1 MKKLSIIAKW
11 FLIVWGALSFI
22 GVLIIGGF
30 FAYQFTIGNRDK
42 INTASNQD
50 VSFIFNWSNLGTDR
64 IDKVINSHISAR
76 SFTGDHLDAYAIKVK
91 HISIEELTAKND
103 QTNGKWY
110 RGDQLPKVPS
120 DAVSFV
126 GPWLHEIPW
135 FLGEAEL
142 RSGEIY
148 VYLCSI
154 HYYGINPSAAEIIF
168 VRPKDKMVFFFNGKT

>member
-1 MKKLSIIAKW
+1 MKKLSVIAKW
-11 FLIVWGALSFI
+11 FFIIWGVFSFF
-22 GVLIIGGF
+22 GVLIIGGL

-42 INTASNQD
+42 INTASTKD
-50 VSFIFNWSNLGTDR
+50 VRFIFNWSNLGEDR
-64 IDKVINSHISAR
+64 IEKVINSHISSR
-76 SFTGDHLDAYAIKVK
+76 SFTGDHVDAYAIRVK
-91 HISIEELTAKND
+91 HISIEELTAKKD
-103 QTNGKWY
+103 HQWY
-110 RGDQLPKVPS
+110 RADQLPKVPG

-142 RSGEIY
+142 RSSEIY

-168 VRPKDKMVFFFNGKT
+168 VRPKDKMVFFFSGKT